1 VGAGEGPAFDSD
13 SSTNYAAPPSTLQS
27 MFLMTSAF
35 PSLTVSRIRLVGPL
49 LLCLTFCSFAFA
61 QDAKTATITFTL
73 DFPQSIPDHYSI
85 SVASDGR
92 AEYNSTGKL
101 TPDSEPPDPFHLEFT
116 ISPATRQKIFDLAT
130 KAKYFEGK
138 VDSGKRNL
146 ASTGKKVLTY
156 RDGQRSTQAE
166 YNYSPIPA
174 VQELTTLFQ
183 NISTTLEFGRRLDY
197 YHHYQKLALEDE
209 LKRMEEMAR
218 DKNLDEIQAVAPIL
232 QQIATDQSVI
242 NVSRARAQRLLAISG
257 VATQK

>member
-1 VGAGEGPAFDSD
+1 
-13 SSTNYAAPPSTLQS
+13 
-27 MFLMTSAF
+27 MTPVLWPHSGWKARE
-35 PSLTVSRIRLVGPL
+35 PWL
-49 LLCLTFCSFAFA
+49 LLSCVLLASFTFA
-61 QDAKTATITFTL
+61 QDTKTATVSFTL

-85 SVASDGR
+85 SVSADGH

-101 TPDSEPPDPFHLEFT
+101 TPDSEPPDPFHLDFT
-116 ISPATRQKIFDLAT
+116 IFPSTRQKIFDLSA

-146 ASTGKKVLTY
+146 ASTGKKVLAY
-156 RDGQRSTQAE
+156 RDGPRSTQAE
-166 YNYSPIPA
+166 YNYSPVPA

-209 LKRMEEMAR
+209 LKRMEEMTR

-257 VATQK
+257 VAAPK

>member
-1 VGAGEGPAFDSD
+1 V
-13 SSTNYAAPPSTLQS
+13 
-27 MFLMTSAF
+27 
-35 PSLTVSRIRLVGPL
+35 L
-49 LLCLTFCSFAFA
+49 LASFTFA
-61 QDAKTATITFTL
+61 QDTKTATVSFTL

-85 SVASDGR
+85 SVSADGH

-101 TPDSEPPDPFHLEFT
+101 TPDSEPPDPFHLDFT
-116 ISPATRQKIFDLAT
+116 ISPSTRQKIFDLAA

-146 ASTGKKVLTY
+146 ASTGKKVLAY
-156 RDGQRSTQAE
+156 RDGPRSTQAE
-166 YNYSPIPA
+166 YNYSPVPA

-209 LKRMEEMAR
+209 LKRMEEMTR

-257 VATQK
+257 VAAPK

>member
-1 VGAGEGPAFDSD
+1 MTKVLWPHSGWKAREPWLVLSCVLFAAF
-13 SSTNYAAPPSTLQS
+13 T
-27 MFLMTSAF
+27 
-35 PSLTVSRIRLVGPL
+35 
-49 LLCLTFCSFAFA
+49 FA
-61 QDAKTATITFTL
+61 QDAKTATVSFTL
-73 DFPQSIPDHYSI
+73 DFPQSIPDHYAL
-85 SVASDGR
+85 SVSTDGH

-101 TPDSEPPDPFHLEFT
+101 TPDSEPPDPFHLDFT

-146 ASTGKKVLTY
+146 ASTGKKVLAY
-156 RDGQRSTQAE
+156 RDSQRSTQAE
-166 YNYSPIPA
+166 YNYSPVPA

-209 LKRMEEMAR
+209 LKRMEEMTR

-257 VATQK
+257 VAAPK

>member
-1 VGAGEGPAFDSD
+1 MIDVRSFV
-13 SSTNYAAPPSTLQS
+13 
-27 MFLMTSAF
+27 
-35 PSLTVSRIRLVGPL
+35 TVSRTRLVQFT
-49 LLCLTFCSFAFA
+49 LLCLALNSVAIG
-61 QDAKTATITFTL
+61 QDTKTATISFTL

-85 SVASDGR
+85 SVASDGH

-116 ISPATRQKIFDLAT
+116 ISPATRQKIFDLAA
-130 KAKYFEGK
+130 KAKYFDGK
-138 VDSGKRNL
+138 VDSGKKNL

-166 YNYSPIPA
+166 YNYSPLPA

-183 NISTTLEFGRRLDY
+183 NISATLEFGRRLDY

-209 LKRMEEMAR
+209 LKRMEEMTHE
-218 DKNLDEIQAVAPIL
+218 KELDEIQAVSPIL
-232 QQIATDQSVI
+232 QQITTDQSVI

-257 VATQK
+257 AAAK